1 MRAHGI
7 DATKPRPSILPT
19 RFGMNSFADIRKL
32 TITALFSD
40 DVLFEQIVLK
50 GGNAMSLVYHIS
62 PRVSLDLDFS
72 LAADFENVEEVHAR
86 MEHVLA
92 DRFNSVGLIPF
103 DVRLTPKPSVQREDL
118 PPWWGGYELRFK
130 LADEKRHRS
139 FGLDRG
145 RLRREAFVLGPNQQ
159 KVLDFSKREYTL
171 GKIRAELDAYTIYV
185 YSPAMIALEK
195 LRAICQQMDGYA
207 PTGTTKRPRARDF
220 FDVFIIVTK
229 TGLRFDT
236 PESRELLKLIFAAK
250 AVPLSLLAN
259 IPEQRNYHRNDWANV
274 RATIAGPLEEFDFYF
289 DFVVREIEPLHSL
302 WVE

>member
-1 MRAHGI
+1 
-7 DATKPRPSILPT
+7 
-19 RFGMNSFADIRKL
+19 MNFDEIRRL
-32 TITALFSD
+32 TTTALFSD
-40 DVLFEQIVLK
+40 DLLFEQIVLK

-72 LAADFENVEEVHAR
+72 MEADFEDIEEVQAR

-103 DVRLTPKPSVQREDL
+103 DVKLMPKPSVQRANL

-139 FGLDRG
+139 LGLDRD

-159 KVLDFSKREYTL
+159 KVFTVDFSKREYTL
-171 GKIRAELDAYTIYV
+171 GKVRAELDDYTIYV
-185 YSPAMIALEK
+185 YPPAMIALEK
-195 LRAICQQMDGYA
+195 VRAICQQMDDYA

-220 FDVFIIVTK
+220 FDIFIVITK

-236 PESRELLKLIFAAK
+236 RESRDLLKLIFAAK
-250 AVPLSLLAN
+250 EVPISLLAK
-259 IPEQRNYHRNDWANV
+259 IPDQRNYHRGDWPNV
-274 RATIAGPLEEFDFYF
+274 RVTVAGPLEPFDFYF

-302 WVE
+302 WMK